1 MPGGSIMKWWQK
13 TVLAVAVLAAGL
25 GLYVFSQARSL
36 KVQQLTPDVYVMFG
50 VGGNVGVLKTGRG
63 TVIVDT
69 MSMQYQGSRIRQEA
83 ERLTGQPVV
92 MIINTHY
99 HLDHTH
105 GNPAFKAGT
114 RVVATQRTLH
124 HLQTTDAGYFSGA
137 AAALLPNET
146 FKDTHE
152 VVLGNKTI
160 LLYHTGPGHTD
171 GDLVALFLED
181 GVLHAGDLY
190 FNRLYPNIDLE
201 AGGSVQQ
208 WADTLD
214 PVLVLPFD
222 QVIPG
227 HGAVSGR
234 APFRQFQSF
243 MRQLA
248 WIGKKAASEGWTRE
262 QTEQSPLLTEDRG
275 YGQVRLII
283 PIGLNREFVL
293 RRAWEEATGNY
304 TLRE

>member
-1 MPGGSIMKWWQK
+1 MKRWVK
-13 TVLAVAVLAAGL
+13 VVLVIAVIVAGL
-25 GLYVFSQARSL
+25 GLFVFSQVRG
-36 KVQQLTPDVYVMFG
+36 LTEQRLTDDVWVIFG
-50 VGGNVGVLKTGRG
+50 LGGNVGVLKTDQG

-69 MSMQYQGSRIRQEA
+69 MTMQYQGDRIRKEA
-83 ERLTGQPVV
+83 LRLTGKPVV

-105 GNPAFKAGT
+105 GNPAFEPGT
-114 RVVATQRTLH
+114 RVVATERTLH
-124 HLQTTDAGYFSGA
+124 HLQTTDGKYFSGA

-146 FKDTHE
+146 FEDARE
-152 VVLGNKTI
+152 IVMGNKTI

-201 AGGSVQQ
+201 AGGSIRQ
-208 WADTLD
+208 WGDTLD
-214 PVLVLPFD
+214 QVLILPFE

-234 APFRQFQSF
+234 APLRQFQGF
-243 MRQLA
+243 IRQLA
-248 WIGKKAASEGWTRE
+248 WIGQKAAAEGWTRKE
-262 QTEQSPLLTEDRG
+262 TERTPLLTEDQG
-275 YGQVRLII
+275 YEEVKLIV
-283 PIGLNREFVL
+283 PIGMNRKFVL
-293 RRAWEEATGNY
+293 RRAWEEATGNF